1 MDTRV
6 VLIVGSGTLCHVVLG
21 RWVSPWLMPD
31 LTLLS
36 VLLTMLQIPGHPL
49 GPALLGGVLAMVLA
63 VHHPVLIGLAYLGAG
78 WVVKWLA
85 AWWDVTGVSMQ
96 RMAVGVAEGLLLTVL
111 LMLSA
116 PVTGG
121 LLLLGGLRLAITIL
135 CLPLVRAVVVRVIP
149 A

>member
-1 MDTRV
+1 MGIRPY
-6 VLIVGSGTLCHVVLG
+6 LIVGFSVLAHVVLG

-36 VLLTMLQIPGHPL
+36 VLLTMLQIPGYPL
-49 GPALLGGVLAMVLA
+49 GPALLGGVLAMFLA

-111 LMLSA
+111 FLLSA
-116 PVTGG
+116 PMTGG
-121 LLLLGGLRLAITIL
+121 LLLLGGLRLALTIL